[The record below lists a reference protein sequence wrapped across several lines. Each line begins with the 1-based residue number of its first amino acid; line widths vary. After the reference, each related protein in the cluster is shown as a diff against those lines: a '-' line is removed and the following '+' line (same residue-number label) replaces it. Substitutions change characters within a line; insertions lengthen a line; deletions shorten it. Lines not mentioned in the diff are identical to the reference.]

1 MSYWEQNPVYVV
13 GAAETLLGV
22 VPDHTELSMFALAAQ
37 EALSEAGMTFKDVDG
52 IFVNYMGEEG
62 SVQVGEYLGISA
74 PRYVDST
81 DIGGASFVAFVHHAM
96 NAIANGRCEVAL
108 IGYASRQR
116 SLRNRSYTLKEGGL
130 DNAAQFEKPY
140 GLPWPIGYYAMIAA
154 RHFYEYGTQSEQLA
168 EIAVAARQWAQ
179 LNPKAWKRD
188 PLTVEDVLE
197 SRLICE
203 PLRRLDCCLITDGG
217 GVVILSNKER
227 ARNARKKPVRVL
239 GAGESQTRWNLSQ
252 AADITVTAGVVS
264 GREALGMAGIS
275 PQDVDF
281 LQPYDSFTI
290 TVLTAL
296 EDLGFCEKG
305 EGGAFVEGGRLA
317 PGGALPAM
325 TSGGGLSYNHPG
337 ALGVQLIIE
346 AVRQLRGEAGARQLE
361 DPKIGVVH
369 GVGGLLSTA
378 ATAVLAND

>member
-1 MSYWEQNPVYVV
+1 MSFWERNPVYVV

-62 SVQVGEYLGISA
+62 SVQVGEYLGITE
-74 PRYVDST
+74 PRFVDST

-116 SLRNRSYTLKEGGL
+116 SLRNRSYTLKERGL

-179 LNPKAWKRD
+179 LNPKAWKRN
-188 PLTVEDVLE
+188 PLTIEDVLA

-217 GVVILSNKER
+217 GVVILSNKRR
-227 ARNARKKPVRVL
+227 ARNAKKKPVRVL

-264 GREALGMAGIS
+264 GGEAMGMAGVS

-296 EDLGFCEKG
+296 EDLGFCQKG

>member
-1 MSYWEQNPVYVV
+1 MSFWERNPVYVV

-37 EALSEAGMTFKDVDG
+37 GALSEAGMTFKDVDG

-62 SVQVGEYLGISA
+62 SVQVGEYLGISE

-116 SLRNRSYTLKEGGL
+116 SLRNRSYTLKDKGL

-168 EIAVAARQWAQ
+168 EIAVAAREWAQ

-227 ARNARKKPVRVL
+227 ARDARKKPIRVL

-296 EDLGFCEKG
+296 EDLGFCDKG
-305 EGGAFVEGGRLA
+305 EGGAFVENGRLA
-317 PGGALPAM
+317 PGGSLPAM

-361 DPKIGVVH
+361 DPQIGLVH

>member
-1 MSYWEQNPVYVV
+1 
-13 GAAETLLGV
+13 
-22 VPDHTELSMFALAAQ
+22 
-37 EALSEAGMTFKDVDG
+37 
-52 IFVNYMGEEG
+52 
-62 SVQVGEYLGISA
+62 
-74 PRYVDST
+74 
-81 DIGGASFVAFVHHAM
+81 M

-108 IGYASRQR
+108 IGYDSRQR
-116 SLRNRSYTLKEGGL
+116 SLRNRSYTLKERRL

-140 GLPWPIGYYAMIAA
+140 GLPWPIVYYAMIAA
-154 RHFYEYGTQSEQLA
+154 RHFYEYGTRSEHLA
-168 EIAVAARQWAQ
+168 EFAVAARQWAQ

-188 PLTVEDVLE
+188 PLRIEDVLE

-217 GVVILSNKER
+217 GAVILSNKER
-227 ARNARKKPVRVL
+227 ARDARLKPVRVL

-252 AADITVTAGVVS
+252 AADITMTPGVVS

-275 PQDVDF
+275 PQNVNF

-317 PGGALPAM
+317 PDGALPAM

-337 ALGVQLIIE
+337 ALGVQIIIE
-346 AVRQLRGEAGARQLE
+346 AVRQLRGEAGARQLD
-361 DPKIGVVH
+361 DPKIGLVH